1 MYDIIFSPLA
11 QKKFGKLTKKM
22 QGRII
27 SSLKRIR
34 IRPESFVKKL
44 VGYDSL
50 YRLRVGEYRVILE
63 IDGNKLIILVV
74 TLGPRK
80 SIYKNF

>member
-22 QGRII
+22 QERII
-27 SSLKRIR
+27 ASLKRIR

-44 VGYDSL
+44 IGYDPL
-50 YRLRVGEYRVILE
+50 YRLRVGDYRVILE
-63 IDGNKLIILVV
+63 IKKNKLIILVV

-80 SIYKNF
+80 RIYKNL